1 MVSLKD
7 IANMCGVSVA
17 TVSKALNDQPDVGQE
32 TRDKIKSL
40 ADELGYFTNSA
51 ARALKTNRTHNL
63 GVLFVDEGHRGLT
76 HEFFAALLNS
86 FKDEAEH
93 EGYDITFINN
103 RNVGGKKITYLQH
116 CLYRG
121 VDGLLM
127 ACVDFYDDED
137 LEVVNSSL
145 PLVTIDHVFNNRVAV
160 LSDNVGGVETLVSY
174 AYSMGHRKIAFIYGE
189 PTAVTE
195 NRKIGFHRACEKYG
209 LSVPNEYI
217 VESRYYDP
225 EHCYTVTKELL
236 SLTERPTCILFP
248 DDFSLAGGARAI
260 QETGLRIP
268 DDISI
273 IGYDGVIVSQLMT
286 PRITTLQQ
294 DSYRLGQEAA
304 KKLIELVE
312 RPKTALLDRIL
323 IPGKLIPGESVKN
336 IV

>member
-7 IANMCGVSVA
+7 IANRCGVSVA

-32 TRDKIKSL
+32 TRDRIKNL
-40 ADELGYFTNSA
+40 ADELSYFTNSA

-86 FKDEAEH
+86 FKDEAEQ

-116 CLYRG
+116 CMYRG

-127 ACVDFYDDED
+127 ACVDFYDEEVQD
-137 LEVVNSSL
+137 VVNSSL
-145 PLVTIDHVFNNRVAV
+145 PLVTIDHVFNNRAAV

-174 AYSMGHRKIAFIYGE
+174 AYSLGHRKIAFIYGE

-209 LSVPNEYI
+209 LTIPDGYI
-217 VESRYYDP
+217 IESRYYDP
-225 EHCYTVTKELL
+225 ELCYTITAQIL
-236 SLTERPTCILFP
+236 SLPDRPTCILFP
-248 DDFSLAGGARAI
+248 DDFSLAGGIRAI
-260 QETGLRIP
+260 HEAGLKVP
-268 DDISI
+268 DDISVM
-273 IGYDGVIVSQLMT
+273 GYDGVIVSQLMT

-294 DSYRLGQEAA
+294 DTDSLGREAA

-312 RPKTALLDRIL
+312 RPKTALLDRII
-323 IPGKLIPGESVKN
+323 IPGNLLPGESVKQL
-336 IV
+336 V

>member
-7 IANMCGVSVA
+7 IANRCGVSVA

-63 GVLFVDEGHRGLT
+63 GVLFVDEGHKGLT

-86 FKDEAEH
+86 FKDEAEQ

-103 RNVGGKKITYLQH
+103 RNVGGKKTTYLQH
-116 CLYRG
+116 CMYRG

-127 ACVDFYDDED
+127 ACVDFYDEEVQ
-137 LEVVNSSL
+137 EVVNSSL
-145 PLVTIDHVFNNRVAV
+145 PLVTIDHVFNNRAAV
-160 LSDNVGGVETLVSY
+160 MSDNVGGMETLVSY
-174 AYSMGHRKIAFIYGE
+174 AYSMGHRKIAFVYGE

-195 NRKIGFHRACEKYG
+195 NRKIGFHRACEKFG
-209 LSVPNEYI
+209 IPIPGEYMI
-217 VESRYYDP
+217 ESRYYDP
-225 EHCYTVTKELL
+225 ELCYTNTRKIL
-236 SLTERPTCILFP
+236 SLSDRPTCILFP
-248 DDFSLAGGARAI
+248 DDFSLAGGVRAI
-260 QETGLRIP
+260 HEFGLTIP

-273 IGYDGVIVSQLMT
+273 IGYDGIITSQLMT

-294 DSYRLGQEAA
+294 DTDNLGKEAA
-304 KKLIELVE
+304 KKLIELIE
-312 RPKTALLDRIL
+312 KPRTTLLDRIL
-323 IPGKLIPGESVKN
+323 VPGKLLPGESVRKL
-336 IV
+336 V

>member
-7 IANMCGVSVA
+7 IANRCGVSVA

-32 TRDKIKSL
+32 TRDRIKNL

-86 FKDEAEH
+86 FKDEAEQ

-116 CLYRG
+116 CMYRG

-127 ACVDFYDDED
+127 ACVDFYDEEVQD
-137 LEVVNSSL
+137 VVNSSL
-145 PLVTIDHVFNNRVAV
+145 PLVTIDHVFNNRAAV

-174 AYSMGHRKIAFIYGE
+174 AYSLGHRKIAFIYGE

-209 LSVPNEYI
+209 LTIPDGYI
-217 VESRYYDP
+217 IESRYYDP
-225 EHCYTVTKELL
+225 ELCYTITAQIL
-236 SLTERPTCILFP
+236 SLPDRPTCILFP
-248 DDFSLAGGARAI
+248 DDFSLAGGIRAI
-260 QETGLRIP
+260 HEAGLKVP
-268 DDISI
+268 DDISVM
-273 IGYDGVIVSQLMT
+273 GYDGVIVSQLMT

-294 DSYRLGQEAA
+294 DTDSLGREAA

-312 RPKTALLDRIL
+312 RPKTALLDRII
-323 IPGKLIPGESVKN
+323 IPGNLLPGESVKQL
-336 IV
+336 V

>member
-1 MVSLKD
+1 M
-7 IANMCGVSVA
+7 
-17 TVSKALNDQPDVGQE
+17 
-32 TRDKIKSL
+32 
-40 ADELGYFTNSA
+40 
-51 ARALKTNRTHNL
+51 
-63 GVLFVDEGHRGLT
+63 
-76 HEFFAALLNS
+76 
-86 FKDEAEH
+86 
-93 EGYDITFINN
+93 
-103 RNVGGKKITYLQH
+103 
-116 CLYRG
+116 
-121 VDGLLM
+121 
-127 ACVDFYDDED
+127 
-137 LEVVNSSL
+137 
-145 PLVTIDHVFNNRVAV
+145 
-160 LSDNVGGVETLVSY
+160 
-174 AYSMGHRKIAFIYGE
+174 
-189 PTAVTE
+189 
-195 NRKIGFHRACEKYG
+195 
-209 LSVPNEYI
+209 
-217 VESRYYDP
+217 ESRYYDP